1 MVKYGL
7 YFYNSI
13 WYKNAIKHQSYPIFS
28 PVYKDIFDKQDV
40 ITISISVANGKG
52 VLALDLYLNN
62 IEASWLPRTNIFDD
76 EDFQFREI
84 SSKVINAKLEDLI
97 VLIEETDN
105 DNYFD
110 FISTVLI

>member
-1 MVKYGL
+1 MTTNQHPGL
-7 YFYNSI
+7 AYQ
-13 WYKNAIKHQSYPIFS
+13 A
-28 PVYKDIFDKQDV
+28 
-40 ITISISVANGKG
+40 TAT
-52 VLALDLYLNN
+52 LL
-62 IEASWLPRTNIFDD
+62 NIFDD

-110 FISTVLI
+110 FISTVVADIEIDRKNTGKK